1 MKIQRTRYF
10 NQLEYLVQNSPVTA
24 LLGPRQ
30 CGKTTLAKD
39 FGNIQK
45 SHYFDLESTVDS
57 VALQNPETVL
67 SELDGLIILDEIQ
80 QMPNLFNVLR
90 VLVDRFER
98 KCRFLILGSANPSL
112 MKNISQSLAGR
123 VDFLDMGGFDIS
135 EVGIEHYSTR
145 RFPCAMLVGSRAL
158 PYLSSRFRNVVEH
171 FGPSDKHQRR
181 FSFRLIEKGLQLSFL
196 ILIHR
201 FTSPQI

>member
-57 VALQNPETVL
+57 VALQNPKTVL
-67 SELDGLIILDEIQ
+67 SELDGLIILDK
-80 QMPNLFNVLR
+80 FNRCQIYSMCYVSWLTG
-90 VLVDRFER
+90 LKENA
-98 KCRFLILGSANPSL
+98 GS
-112 MKNISQSLAGR
+112 
-123 VDFLDMGGFDIS
+123 
-135 EVGIEHYSTR
+135 
-145 RFPCAMLVGSRAL
+145 
-158 PYLSSRFRNVVEH
+158 
-171 FGPSDKHQRR
+171 
-181 FSFRLIEKGLQLSFL
+181 
-196 ILIHR
+196 
-201 FTSPQI
+201 